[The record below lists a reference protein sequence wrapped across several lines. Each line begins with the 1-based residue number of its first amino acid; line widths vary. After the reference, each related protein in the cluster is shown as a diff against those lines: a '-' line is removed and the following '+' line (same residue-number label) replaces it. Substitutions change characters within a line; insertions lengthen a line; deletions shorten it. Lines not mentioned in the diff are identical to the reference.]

1 LGRGHSQHANEEAL
15 RLIDTATPRPSSTT
29 ALGLRL
35 LYEPGDGPL
44 HLSSLSV
51 RGFRGADDEEPLVVG
66 IPGRFSVLIGANGS
80 GKTTVCDAAVLAHG
94 PAVFPRGVAVSAA
107 ALGRR
112 PRSVKVAYSY
122 EPQGL
127 PEGPLGT
134 MLQQQSGHQV
144 PGGSAGEWERDLSR
158 RLGLVSAGSPSQD
171 ALLEHLRF
179 VYLPAWRNP
188 LDELARRE
196 ARVLI
201 ELLRAQQQRT
211 DGTRNLK
218 DLRGRATGLLDALT
232 AHGLIAQVQ
241 ERISEHLGA
250 LSAGVERHWPYV
262 RVQVVDDNYLAR
274 VLELMLAVIEGS
286 PNARPLEVSGLG
298 YVNLLHIAVTLAAI
312 PDYTAAEQDRT
323 GEDDEQAGP
332 PEDSAAAGDADA
344 EEEHAE
350 GDEAAEVLAALEEAA
365 DDAEAEEDSF
375 FPTTPFHATV
385 IIEEPEAHLHPQLQH
400 SLVRY
405 LRRITLARPE
415 LQVILSTHAPDILTS
430 CRPEDLVVIRRGADG
445 KRVARAI
452 ADLPLTDRDNVLRK
466 TRLHMDA
473 TRSSA
478 LFAERV
484 VLVEGVS
491 DAALLR
497 EFAWAWAGA
506 DEDRQ
511 AFVDALSI
519 VAIGNRIGPWPV
531 QLLAT
536 RGAELCSKLA
546 LLADSDKDPG
556 VEPTVPLWLSDHDR
570 DIVDIFVSEPTLEP
584 AVIAGNEA
592 LVEAALKDVGLEV
605 TPGFDAVW
613 VRALFRSR
621 QAATE
626 ERDAIPAGA
635 GAGRKAEFALALA
648 EHIRDALD
656 HDRDVRVP
664 DHMTRLLDFLYPTAS
679 EPSAAETES
688 PQTPTDATPA
698 EE

>member
-1 LGRGHSQHANEEAL
+1 M
-15 RLIDTATPRPSSTT
+15 
-29 ALGLRL
+29 
-35 LYEPGDGPL
+35 
-44 HLSSLSV
+44 HLSSLSI
-51 RGFRGADDEEPLVVG
+51 RGFRGADDNEPLVVG

-80 GKTTVCDAAVLAHG
+80 GKTTVCDAAVLAHA
-94 PAVFPRGVAVSAA
+94 PAVFPRGVSVSAA
-107 ALGRR
+107 ALGPR
-112 PRSVKVAYSY
+112 PRWVRVGYSY
-122 EPQGL
+122 EPQGR

-134 MLQQQSGHQV
+134 MLQLQSGHHV

-158 RLGLVSAGSPSQD
+158 RLGSVSAGPPSQD

-179 VYLPAWRNP
+179 VYLPASRSP

-218 DLRGRATGLLDALT
+218 DLRGRATGLLEALV

-250 LSAGVERHWPYV
+250 LSAGVTRQWPYV
-262 RVQVVDDNYLAR
+262 RVQVVDDSYLAR
-274 VLELMLAVIEGS
+274 VLELMLAVIEGR

-312 PDYTAAEQDRT
+312 PDYTAAEEDR
-323 GEDDEQAGP
+323 GGGDDEQAGP
-332 PEDSAAAGDADA
+332 SEDCAASGDDGA

-350 GDEAAEVLAALEEAA
+350 GDESAAVLDALEEAA

-385 IIEEPEAHLHPQLQH
+385 VIEEPEAHLHPQLQH

-430 CRPEDLVVIRRGADG
+430 CRPEDLVVIRRRADG

-452 ADLPLTDRDNVLRK
+452 ADLPLVDRDNVLRK
-466 TRLHMDA
+466 ARLHMDA

-478 LFAERV
+478 LFAERL

-497 EFAWAWAGA
+497 EFAWAWAGE
-506 DEDRQ
+506 DEARQ

-536 RGAELCSKLA
+536 KDAELCAKLA

-556 VEPTVPLWLSDHDR
+556 VAPTVPAWLSDHDK
-570 DIVDIFVSEPTLEP
+570 DIVDIFFNEPTLEP
-584 AVIAGNEA
+584 AIATGNET
-592 LVEAALKDVGLEV
+592 LIEAALKDMELEV
-605 TPGFDAVW
+605 TPGFDAEW

-621 QAATE
+621 QAATDG
-626 ERDAIPAGA
+626 RDAIPAGA
-635 GAGRKAEFALALA
+635 GASRKAEFALAMA
-648 EHIRDALD
+648 EQIRDALD
-656 HDRDVRVP
+656 HDRDVHVP
-664 DHMTRLLDFLYPTAS
+664 GHMKRLLDFLYPAVS
-679 EPSAAETES
+679 EPRATETDT
-688 PQTPTDATPA
+688 PQATADASPA

>member
-1 LGRGHSQHANEEAL
+1 
-15 RLIDTATPRPSSTT
+15 
-29 ALGLRL
+29 
-35 LYEPGDGPL
+35 
-44 HLSSLSV
+44 
-51 RGFRGADDEEPLVVG
+51 
-66 IPGRFSVLIGANGS
+66 
-80 GKTTVCDAAVLAHG
+80 
-94 PAVFPRGVAVSAA
+94 VAVSAA

-112 PRSVKVAYSY
+112 PRSVQIVYFY
-122 EPQGL
+122 ERQGL

-144 PGGSAGEWERDLSR
+144 PGGPAGEWERDLSR
-158 RLGLVSAGSPSQD
+158 RLGSVSAGPPSQD
-171 ALLEHLRF
+171 TLLEHLRL

-218 DLRGRATGLLDALT
+218 DLRGRATGLLEALT

-250 LSAGVERHWPYV
+250 LSAGVTRQWPYV
-262 RVQVVDDNYLAR
+262 RVQVVDDSYLAR
-274 VLELMLAVIEGS
+274 VLELMLAVIEGR

-298 YVNLLHIAVTLAAI
+298 YVNLLHLAVTLAAI
-312 PDYTAAEQDRT
+312 PDYTAAERD
-323 GEDDEQAGP
+323 GAGGDDEQAAP
-332 PEDSAAAGDADA
+332 PEDSAAAGDDDA
-344 EEEHAE
+344 EEEHAG
-350 GDEAAEVLAALEEAA
+350 GDEAADVLAALEEAA

-430 CRPEDLVVIRRGADG
+430 CRPEDLVVIRRRADG
-445 KRVARAI
+445 KRIARAI

-478 LFAERV
+478 LFAELL

-506 DEDRQ
+506 DENRQ

-536 RGAELCSKLA
+536 KDAELCSKLA

-556 VEPTVPLWLSDHDR
+556 VAPTVPAWLSDHDK
-570 DIVDIFVSEPTLEP
+570 DIVDIFFSEPTLEP
-584 AVIAGNEA
+584 AVTTGNET
-592 LVEAALKDVGLEV
+592 LIEAALKDMDLEV
-605 TPGFDAVW
+605 SPGFDAEW
-613 VRALFRSR
+613 IRALFRGR
-621 QAATE
+621 QAATDD
-626 ERDAIPAGA
+626 RDAIPAGA

-648 EHIRDALD
+648 EHIREALD
-656 HDRDVRVP
+656 RDGDVRVP
-664 DHMTRLLDFLYPTAS
+664 DHMKRLLDFLYPSPSKAS
-679 EPSAAETES
+679 ATQTET
-688 PQTPTDATPA
+688 PQAPADATPA
-698 EE
+698 GE

>member
-1 LGRGHSQHANEEAL
+1 MPSGSEGSRHYDGVTSTRRGT
-15 RLIDTATPRPSSTT
+15 RT
-29 ALGLRL
+29 
-35 LYEPGDGPL
+35 L
-44 HLSSLSV
+44 HLSSLSI
-51 RGFRGADDEEPLVVG
+51 RGFRGADDNEPLVVS

-80 GKTTVCDAAVLAHG
+80 GKTTVSDAAVLAHA
-94 PAVFPRGVAVSAA
+94 PAVFPRGVSVSAA
-107 ALGRR
+107 ALGPR
-112 PRSVKVAYSY
+112 PRSVSVAYSY
-122 EPQGL
+122 EPPGL

-134 MLQQQSGHQV
+134 MLQLQSGHEV
-144 PGGSAGEWERDLSR
+144 PGGPAGEWKRDLSR
-158 RLGLVSAGSPSQD
+158 RLGSVRAGPPSQD
-171 ALLEHLRF
+171 ALLQHLRF

-201 ELLRAQQQRT
+201 ELLRAQQQGL
-211 DGTRNLK
+211 DGTRNLR
-218 DLRGRATGLLDALT
+218 DLRGRATGLLEALT
-232 AHGLIAQVQ
+232 ADGLIAQVQ

-250 LSAGVERHWPYV
+250 LSAGVTRQWPYV
-262 RVQVVDDNYLAR
+262 RVQVVDDSYLAR
-274 VLELMLAVIEGS
+274 VLELMLGVIEGHS
-286 PNARPLEVSGLG
+286 NARPLEVSGLG

-312 PDYTAAEQDRT
+312 PDYTAVEQD
-323 GEDDEQAGP
+323 GAVGGHEQAGP
-332 PEDSAAAGDADA
+332 AEDSAVAAD
-344 EEEHAE
+344 EQAE
-350 GDEAAEVLAALEEAA
+350 GDEAAAVHAALEEAA

-385 IIEEPEAHLHPQLQH
+385 VIEEPEAHLHPQLQH

-430 CRPEDLVVIRRGADG
+430 CRPEDLVVIRRRTDG
-445 KRVARAI
+445 TRVARAI

-466 TRLHMDA
+466 ARLHMDA

-478 LFAERV
+478 LFAERL

-497 EFAWAWAGA
+497 EFAWAWA
-506 DEDRQ
+506 DEDEGRQ

-536 RGAELCSKLA
+536 KDAELCSKLA

-556 VEPTVPLWLSDHDR
+556 IAPTVPAWLASHDE
-570 DIVDIFVSEPTLEP
+570 DIVAIFFSEPTLEP
-584 AVIAGNEA
+584 AVTAGNEA
-592 LVEAALKDVGLEV
+592 LVEAALEDMGLEV
-605 TPGFDAVW
+605 RPGLDAGW

-621 QAATE
+621 QAATDD
-626 ERDAIPAGA
+626 RDAIPAGA
-635 GAGRKAEFALALA
+635 GAGRKAEFALTLA

-656 HDRDVRVP
+656 HARDVQVP
-664 DHMTRLLDFLYPTAS
+664 EHMKRLLDFLYPAAS
-679 EPSAAETES
+679 EPPGAPTEAPEVPADAS
-688 PQTPTDATPA
+688 PAG
-698 EE
+698 E